1 MSKDQMMGGLIL
13 AGRIVGIV
21 VYGWLLYA
29 YSILVLQVTAFV
41 AVGTVLGIAA
51 WIGWTMA
58 TTPPPAPLE
67 MASKP
72 LSTDTS
78 AAAADQK

>member
-1 MSKDQMMGGLIL
+1 MMGALIL
-13 AGRIVGIV
+13 AGSIVGIV
-21 VYGWLLYA
+21 VYGWLLLS
-29 YSILVLQVTAFV
+29 YSVLVLQVTAFLAV
-41 AVGTVLGIAA
+41 AAMLGILA

-72 LSTDTS
+72 LGTDTS

>member
-1 MSKDQMMGGLIL
+1 MSRDRMMGGLIL
-13 AGRIVGIV
+13 AGSIVGIV
-21 VYGWLLYA
+21 VYGWLLLS
-29 YSILVLQVTAFV
+29 YSVLVLQVTAFLAV
-41 AVGTVLGIAA
+41 AAMLGISA